1 MEYVNKCTPIERKD
15 AVLIRAKLLNEKNS
29 PKAYLVETDDGK
41 MWIPK
46 SQSCRPNDK
55 GTMAV
60 TVEFFEKYLK
70 GKKGYEHSIK

>member
-1 MEYVNKCTPIERKD
+1 MEYVTKCTPIERRD

-29 PKAYLVETDDGK
+29 DKAYLVETDDGK

-46 SQSCRPNDK
+46 RHSVRPNDK

-60 TVEFFEKYLK
+60 TAWYFDNYLK
-70 GKKGYEHSIK
+70 GKKGHGNSIK

>member
-1 MEYVNKCTPIERKD
+1 MEYVNKCTPIGRKD
-15 AVLIRAKLLNEKNS
+15 AVLIRAKLLNDTNS
-29 PKAYLVETDDGK
+29 EKAYLVETDDGK

-46 SQSCRPNDK
+46 HKSCRPNDK

-60 TVEFFEKYLK
+60 TLEFFEQNLK